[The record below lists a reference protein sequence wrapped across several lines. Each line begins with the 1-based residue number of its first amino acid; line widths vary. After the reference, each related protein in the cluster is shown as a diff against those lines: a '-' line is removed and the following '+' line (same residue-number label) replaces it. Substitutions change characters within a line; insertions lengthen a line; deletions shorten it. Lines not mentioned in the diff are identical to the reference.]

1 MRFLFDNLGLKT
13 LSLGLAIGLW
23 FVIAGETTSEVGL
36 QVPLELQNFPR
47 DMELTGDAVNA
58 VEVRLRASP
67 GILHGLNPG
76 DVSARIDLRGAGE
89 GERIVHLTAEAIRVP
104 FGVKVVKISP
114 AILTINLE
122 QTLQKVVPVRPRL
135 LGRPARGYEVGEIKS
150 EPPQVRI
157 AGPRSRVDEIES
169 AFTEPISLDGAH
181 GPVTDLVSVGLED
194 PLLRL
199 SGDPRVRVTAIV
211 KEIGKDK

>member
-13 LSLGLAIGLW
+13 LSLGLATFLW

-67 GILHGLNPG
+67 GILHGFLPG

-89 GERIVHLTAEAIRVP
+89 GERIVHLTAEAIRAP
-104 FGVKVVKISP
+104 FGVRVVKISP

-122 QTLQKVVPVRPRL
+122 RTLQKIVPVRPRL
-135 LGRPARGYEVGEIKS
+135 LGRPARGYEVGEIQS
-150 EPPQVRI
+150 EPAQVRI
-157 AGPRSRVDEIES
+157 AGPKSRVEEIES

-199 SGDPRVRVTAIV
+199 QGDPRVRVSVVV
-211 KEIGKDK
+211 KEIGQEK

>member
-1 MRFLFDNLGLKT
+1 M
-13 LSLGLAIGLW
+13 
-23 FVIAGETTSEVGL
+23 IAGETTSEVGL

-67 GILHGLNPG
+67 GILHGLHPG

-135 LGRPARGYEVGEIKS
+135 LGRPARGYEVGEITS
-150 EPPQVRI
+150 EPAQVRI
-157 AGPRSRVDEIES
+157 AGPKSRVEEIES

-181 GPVTDLVSVGLED
+181 GP
-194 PLLRL
+194 
-199 SGDPRVRVTAIV
+199 
-211 KEIGKDK
+211 

>member
-13 LSLGLAIGLW
+13 LSLGLATFLW

-47 DMELTGDAVNA
+47 EMELTGDAVNA

-67 GILHGLNPG
+67 GILHGLLPG
-76 DVSARIDLRGAGE
+76 DVSAHIDLRGAGE
-89 GERIVHLTAEAIRVP
+89 GERIVHLTAEAIRAP

-122 QTLQKVVPVRPRL
+122 QTLQKIVPVRPRL
-135 LGRPARGYEVGEIKS
+135 LGRPARGYEVGEITS
-150 EPPQVRI
+150 EPAQVRI
-157 AGPRSRVDEIES
+157 AGPKSRVEEIES

-199 SGDPRVRVTAIV
+199 QGDPRVRVTALV